1 MTILIKSIKTKLLIK
16 KILNKNKNN
25 MLVITSFLILLFSL
39 ILIDI
44 NFETNSAPL
53 FVWLIIVFGWISFCF
68 SITLPE
74 IIMLTSKYI
83 DKKTFSISKNEIKQ
97 LNKKERIKLNYVSSN
112 KNIIYELNKIYNQNM
127 SYSDKEKYK
136 KLINN

>member
-1 MTILIKSIKTKLLIK
+1 MTILIKSIKTKFLIK
-16 KILNKNKNN
+16 KFLNKNKNN
-25 MLVITSFLILLFSL
+25 MLVITSFLTLLFFL

-44 NFETNSAPL
+44 NFETNSAHI

-74 IIMLTSKYI
+74 IIMLTSKYT

-112 KNIIYELNKIYNQNM
+112 KDIIYELNKIYNQNM

>member
-16 KILNKNKNN
+16 KFLNKNKNN
-25 MLVITSFLILLFSL
+25 MLIIISFLTLLFSL

-44 NFETNSAPL
+44 NFETNLAPF
-53 FVWLIIVFGWISFCF
+53 FVWLIVVLCWIYLCF
-68 SITLPE
+68 TLILTGITMSIY
-74 IIMLTSKYI
+74 SDI
-83 DKKTFSISKNEIKQ
+83 DKKTFAISKKEIKQ

-112 KNIIYELNKIYNQNM
+112 KDIIYELNKIYNQNM

-136 KLINN
+136 QLINN

>member
-1 MTILIKSIKTKLLIK
+1 MTILIKSTKTKFLIK
-16 KILNKNKNN
+16 RFLNKSKNN
-25 MLVITSFLILLFSL
+25 MLIITSFLTLLFSL

-44 NFETNSAPL
+44 NFETNSATL
-53 FVWLIIVFGWISFCF
+53 FVWLIIVLGWISFCF

-112 KNIIYELNKIYNQNM
+112 KDIIYELNKIYNQNM
-127 SYSDKEKYK
+127 SYQRR
-136 KLINN
+136 

>member
-1 MTILIKSIKTKLLIK
+1 MTILIKSIKTKFLIK
-16 KILNKNKNN
+16 KFLNKNKNN
-25 MLVITSFLILLFSL
+25 MLVITSFLTLLFFL

-44 NFETNSAPL
+44 NFETNPAHI
-53 FVWLIIVFGWISFCF
+53 FVWLIIVFVWISFCF

-112 KNIIYELNKIYNQNM
+112 KDIIYELNKIYNQNM

>member
-16 KILNKNKNN
+16 KFLNKNKNN
-25 MLVITSFLILLFSL
+25 MLIITSFLTLLFSL

-44 NFETNSAPL
+44 NFETNLAP
-53 FVWLIIVFGWISFCF
+53 FFIWLIAVLGCISSCF
-68 SITLPE
+68 MLTLPE
-74 IIMLTSKYI
+74 TIMLTSKHI

-97 LNKKERIKLNYVSSN
+97 LNKKERIKLNYISSN
-112 KNIIYELNKIYNQNM
+112 KDIIYKLNKIYNQNM

-136 KLINN
+136 N

>member
-1 MTILIKSIKTKLLIK
+1 MLI
-16 KILNKNKNN
+16 
-25 MLVITSFLILLFSL
+25 ITSFLTLLFSL

-44 NFETNSAPL
+44 NFETNSATL
-53 FVWLIIVFGWISFCF
+53 FVWLIIVLGWISFCF
-68 SITLPE
+68 SLTLPE
-74 IIMLTSKYI
+74 IIMLISKDI

>member
-1 MTILIKSIKTKLLIK
+1 MLI
-16 KILNKNKNN
+16 
-25 MLVITSFLILLFSL
+25 ITSFLTLLFSL

-44 NFETNSAPL
+44 NFETNSAPI
-53 FVWLIIVFGWISFCF
+53 FVWLIAVFGWISSCF
-68 SITLPE
+68 ILTLPE
-74 IIMLTSKYI
+74 IIMLTSKHI

-112 KNIIYELNKIYNQNM
+112 KDIIYELNKIYNQNM

>member
-1 MTILIKSIKTKLLIK
+1 
-16 KILNKNKNN
+16 
-25 MLVITSFLILLFSL
+25 MLVITSFLTLLFFL
-39 ILIDI
+39 ILIEI
-44 NFETNSAPL
+44 NFETNSAHI

-112 KNIIYELNKIYNQNM
+112 KDIIYELNKIYNQNM

>member
-1 MTILIKSIKTKLLIK
+1 MTILIKSIKTKFLIK
-16 KILNKNKNN
+16 KFLNKNKNN
-25 MLVITSFLILLFSL
+25 MLVITSFLTLLFFL

-44 NFETNSAPL
+44 NFETNSAHI

-83 DKKTFSISKNEIKQ
+83 DKKTFSISKNKIKQ

-112 KNIIYELNKIYNQNM
+112 KDIIYELNKIYNQNM

>member
-1 MTILIKSIKTKLLIK
+1 MTILIKSIKTKFLIK
-16 KILNKNKNN
+16 KFLNKNKNN
-25 MLVITSFLILLFSL
+25 MLVITSFLTLLFFL

-44 NFETNSAPL
+44 NFETNSAHI

-83 DKKTFSISKNEIKQ
+83 DKKTFPISKNEIKQ

-112 KNIIYELNKIYNQNM
+112 KDIIYELNKIYNQNM

>member
-1 MTILIKSIKTKLLIK
+1 MTILIKSIKTKFLIK
-16 KILNKNKNN
+16 KFLNKNKNN
-25 MLVITSFLILLFSL
+25 MLVITSFLTLLFFL

-44 NFETNSAPL
+44 NFETNSAHI
-53 FVWLIIVFGWISFCF
+53 FVLLIIVFGWISFCF
-68 SITLPE
+68 LITLPE

>member
-25 MLVITSFLILLFSL
+25 MLVITSFLTLLFSL

-53 FVWLIIVFGWISFCF
+53 FVWLIIVFGWTSFCF

>member
-25 MLVITSFLILLFSL
+25 MLVITSFLTLLFSL

-53 FVWLIIVFGWISFCF
+53 LKQIRHHFLFG
-68 SITLPE
+68 
-74 IIMLTSKYI
+74 
-83 DKKTFSISKNEIKQ
+83 
-97 LNKKERIKLNYVSSN
+97 
-112 KNIIYELNKIYNQNM
+112 
-127 SYSDKEKYK
+127 
-136 KLINN
+136 

>member
-1 MTILIKSIKTKLLIK
+1 MTILIKSNKKKLLIK

-25 MLVITSFLILLFSL
+25 MLVITSFLTLLFSL